1 MTHMVWHKSS
11 YSGSS
16 GANCVE
22 VAASWRKS
30 TYSSSSGDNCV
41 EVATTAPSIAVRDS
55 KDPDGAKLVFGAA
68 EWLVFTRRV
77 KDGSGRG

>member
-1 MTHMVWHKSS
+1 MTHGMAWRKSS
-11 YSGSS
+11 YSGS
-16 GANCVE
+16 ANDNCIE
-22 VAASWRKS
+22 VATWCKS
-30 TYSSSSGDNCV
+30 SYSGGNCI

-55 KDPDGAKLVFGAA
+55 KDPDGAKLAFGAA